1 MRTSE
6 DITRILRANQPYLA
20 AVYGVKK
27 IGLFG
32 SYARSEAVESSDVDL
47 VVEFERPIGLQF
59 VELANYLEDLLG
71 EEVDL
76 LTLEGLQSIRV
87 PGIAENIEMTLAYV

>member
-1 MRTSE
+1 MRTPE

-20 AVYGVKK
+20 SVYGVTK

-32 SYARSEAVESSDVDL
+32 SYARSEAVETSDVDL
-47 VVEFERPIGLQF
+47 VVEFEHPIGLQF
-59 VELANYLEDLLG
+59 VELANYLEELLG
-71 EEVDL
+71 AEVDL

-87 PGIAENIEMTLAYV
+87 PGIAESIESSLAYV